1 MYLCGAKL
9 EQGNKATAYSISEN
23 DQKDYADQT
32 ASDQANEIREEAKA
46 TGIYLSEKKIDVVA
60 DRFRITSTAGREIM
74 RADADG
80 NRVSMENLDVQAGA
94 TIGPVEVTETG
105 LAVKAEDEDL
115 QTVISNQ
122 EFGSLSDALG
132 TGKTSI
138 VALTAPSVS
147 QPGGQFDMGT
157 FSAPDATVR
166 ILSVSGRVIMLN
178 GLNSVRIYLTKQ
190 VGSQWTDLG
199 IELFSMASNSHYDEN
214 FTKSVVISSI
224 GNYKIACTAVCGGV
238 ITISNMSGTLQ
249 EQVKRMEVRP
259 STIFGMLN
267 STQYFL
273 LGREKPSASGSEIFR
288 AKIQNEDGGL
298 EVTSTGV
305 NIDGE
310 TYIDGQT
317 TIKGNASVV
326 GKFSATGEINATGN
340 IQSDTD
346 IEAVRDILIGR
357 YLKGL
362 AIPSEKI
369 PSSMTSGSNYQIA
382 NSATCID
389 AMNKNAINITLPK
402 NPKTGQIVLIRQYS
416 AGYTLKG
423 GGKQI
428 HRAGSTVSEFWNDA
442 YGSLM
447 WIRFDGS
454 YWALNYMPSL

>member
-1 MYLCGAKL
+1 
-9 EQGNKATAYSISEN
+9 
-23 DQKDYADQT
+23 
-32 ASDQANEIREEAKA
+32 
-46 TGIYLSEKKIDVVA
+46 
-60 DRFRITSTAGREIM
+60 
-74 RADADG
+74 
-80 NRVSMENLDVQAGA
+80 
-94 TIGPVEVTETG
+94 
-105 LAVKAEDEDL
+105 
-115 QTVISNQ
+115 
-122 EFGSLSDALG
+122 
-132 TGKTSI
+132 
-138 VALTAPSVS
+138 
-147 QPGGQFDMGT
+147 MGT

-166 ILSVSGRVIMLN
+166 ILSVSGRVIMMN

-190 VGSQWTDLG
+190 IGSQWTDLG

-305 NIDGE
+305 NVDGE

-326 GKFSATGEINATGN
+326 GKFSATGEINATGH

-357 YLKGL
+357 YLKRL

-382 NSATCID
+382 DSATCID
-389 AMNKNAINITLPK
+389 AMNTNAISITLPK
-402 NPKTGQIVLIRQYS
+402 NPKTGQIILIRQYS

-428 HRAGSTVSEFWNDA
+428 HRAGSPVSELWNDA

>member
-1 MYLCGAKL
+1 M
-9 EQGNKATAYSISEN
+9 
-23 DQKDYADQT
+23 
-32 ASDQANEIREEAKA
+32 
-46 TGIYLSEKKIDVVA
+46 
-60 DRFRITSTAGREIM
+60 
-74 RADADG
+74 
-80 NRVSMENLDVQAGA
+80 
-94 TIGPVEVTETG
+94 
-105 LAVKAEDEDL
+105 
-115 QTVISNQ
+115 
-122 EFGSLSDALG
+122 
-132 TGKTSI
+132 
-138 VALTAPSVS
+138 
-147 QPGGQFDMGT
+147 
-157 FSAPDATVR
+157 
-166 ILSVSGRVIMLN
+166 
-178 GLNSVRIYLTKQ
+178 
-190 VGSQWTDLG
+190 
-199 IELFSMASNSHYDEN
+199 
-214 FTKSVVISSI
+214 
-224 GNYKIACTAVCGGV
+224 
-238 ITISNMSGTLQ
+238 
-249 EQVKRMEVRP
+249 
-259 STIFGMLN
+259 
-267 STQYFL
+267 
-273 LGREKPSASGSEIFR
+273 
-288 AKIQNEDGGL
+288 

-317 TIKGNASVV
+317 TINGNASVV

-382 NSATCID
+382 DSATCID
-389 AMNKNAINITLPK
+389 AMNTNAISITLPK
-402 NPKTGQIVLIRQYS
+402 NPKTGQIILLRQYS